1 MLPTCG
7 PSDIVYRAYGG
18 SDGVSRGFGGGSPAE
33 ACTTFAAGSGNAVGS
48 ISDHMC
54 SLVGVSAVYPIY
66 KLCEPP
72 VTMSTTSVAEQTIVV
87 NTDPFTAERM
97 ETDMWMF
104 GAMLGYLTLVWGSIQ
119 LKKLFSTGRYES

>member
-1 MLPTCG
+1 
-7 PSDIVYRAYGG
+7 
-18 SDGVSRGFGGGSPAE
+18 
-33 ACTTFAAGSGNAVGS
+33 
-48 ISDHMC
+48 
-54 SLVGVSAVYPIY
+54 
-66 KLCEPP
+66 
-72 VTMSTTSVAEQTIVV
+72 MSTTSVAEQTIVV